1 MRRYTVVVAGQT
13 VNLLLNSS
21 GGATPSRRTIFGVIV
36 EVSNCL
42 TVNQMQVSVSLT
54 APTNFYGDT
63 NVEV

>member
-1 MRRYTVVVAGQT
+1 
-13 VNLLLNSS
+13 
-21 GGATPSRRTIFGVIV
+21 VIV